1 MKITYKKIFLC
12 ARNLARRLGFNDMYF
27 NRGDMH
33 DDWEKTD
40 RPVDGHSHVFARGE
54 LPLYNGT
61 VTTVQ
66 IPNVYVSDGS
76 DGAVHLVC
84 TMESNGKMRKKG
96 FVIRI
101 RNGNIYEA
109 TLIDGRSSMGE
120 KEMTETLEELLS

>member
-12 ARNLARRLGFNDMYF
+12 ARNLAHRLGFNDLYF
-27 NRGDMH
+27 NKGDMH

-40 RPVDGHSHVFARGE
+40 EYKERHSHVFAKGG

-61 VTTVQ
+61 AATVQ
-66 IPNVYVSDGS
+66 VPNVYISDGR

-84 TMESNGKMRKKG
+84 TMESDGRRRLNG
-96 FVIRI
+96 FVIRF

-109 TLIDGRSSMGE
+109 GIMDGRTRVGE
-120 KEMTETLEELLS
+120 KELTETLEELLS